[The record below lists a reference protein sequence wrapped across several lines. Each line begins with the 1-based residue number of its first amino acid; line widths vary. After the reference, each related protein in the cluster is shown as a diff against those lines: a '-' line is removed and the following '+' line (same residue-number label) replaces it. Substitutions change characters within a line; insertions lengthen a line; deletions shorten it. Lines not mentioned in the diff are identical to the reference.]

1 MIKEKIKKLLGRD
14 LQQVIINQNKE
25 LEWAHIYHDSIRD
38 KEWLNSLSLNIGRWA
53 GNYPFFYILN
63 RILNDYRPKEI
74 LELGLGESSK
84 VISTYLDNY
93 LMESTHTI
101 IEQDDNWKNNF
112 NDRFTLSTRSSV
124 YILPLQ
130 KKNLKGVEF
139 NGYEKIEEFIT
150 KKYDLYL
157 VDGPFGSPNY
167 SRYDIVNIMK
177 KMKKNDEFILIL
189 DDVNRNGE
197 KQTFNELKNLF
208 EDKKIGIHVGYYKGM
223 KSVAVIGTKKYRFV
237 ESI

>member
-1 MIKEKIKKLLGRD
+1 MIKGIIKKILGRD
-14 LQQVIINQNKE
+14 LQQVIINQTKE

-38 KEWLNSLSLNIGRWA
+38 KGWINSLSLNIGRWA

-63 RILNDYRPKEI
+63 RILNDYKPKEI

-84 VISTYLDNY
+84 FISTYLDNY

-101 IEQDDNWKNNF
+101 IEQDNNWKNNF

-124 YILPLQ
+124 HILPLQ
-130 KKNLKGVEF
+130 KKNINGFKF

-157 VDGPFGSPNY
+157 VDGPLGSSYY
-167 SRYDIVNIMK
+167 SRYDIVNIVK
-177 KMKKNDEFILIL
+177 KMNKNDEFILIL
-189 DDVNRNGE
+189 DDVNRDGE
-197 KQTFNELKNLF
+197 KQTFNELKKLF
-208 EDKKIGIHVGYYKGM
+208 KEKEIDIHIGQYGGM

-237 ESI
+237 ESL